1 MALGR
6 PRADLG
12 VRQHL
17 AGDDIRILLDLGA
30 LVEDRGA
37 PVGEARPRLQRAA
50 VVGGDD
56 GVTAIVAGRRP
67 DDGFD
72 DVRAW

>member
-17 AGDDIRILLDLGA
+17 ARDDIRILLYLGA

-37 PVGEARPRLQRAA
+37 PVGEARPRLQGAA
-50 VVGGDD
+50 VVGGQDRIP
-56 GVTAIVAGRRP
+56 AIAGRRP
-67 DDGFD
+67 DDGLD
-72 DVRAW
+72 DVGAW